1 MSKTA
6 VVEEMEKQAFKKLPL
21 DENGNLFPP
30 EKCLISPR
38 NLVIISFPKSGK
50 TETLV
55 NQKNILIGDPQGG
68 TDYFSAQ
75 NVANLTSYEGE
86 DAFTVIRDGTHVPS
100 GLYQTVAELNEVNNM
115 SEYWKLY
122 NAFKDARGKEREKL
136 YNQVIECILAMK
148 FPIFATDPI
157 TDMQKMF
164 HEAALADYITQ
175 FKPLKP
181 KSSIKRVDE
190 YGGSQYIRRTIL
202 GIKNFI
208 EKNAAPFIIFTGH
221 IKEKKKIIN
230 KTDDSI
236 SVADMDF
243 EGTLSTIFTQ
253 KSDANAIFY
262 RDKQGCWLDF
272 IKKDEDTD
280 FDSRPPHLANKK
292 IKIAD
297 LHEFDTEGNVTKKG
311 KTYWDRIYP
320 ELNWK

>member
-1 MSKTA
+1 MSKTVA
-6 VVEEMEKQAFKKLPL
+6 AEPETVQVYKKLPL
-21 DENGNLFPP
+21 DENGKLFPP

-75 NVANLTSYEGE
+75 NAANITSHDGDDFE
-86 DAFTVIRDGTHVPS
+86 VIRDGTHVPS
-100 GLYQTVAELNEVNNM
+100 GLFQTVAELNEVNNM
-115 SEYWKLY
+115 SQYWKVY
-122 NAFKDARGKEREKL
+122 NAFKDARGKEREEL
-136 YNQVIECILAMK
+136 YNQVIELILDMK
-148 FPIFATDPI
+148 FPIFAVDPI

-164 HEAALADYITQ
+164 HEAALADYIQQ
-175 FKPLKP
+175 FKPPKP

-202 GIKNFI
+202 GIKAFI
-208 EKNAAPFIIFTGH
+208 EKNAAPFIIYTGH

-230 KTDDSI
+230 KSDDSI

-243 EGTLSTIFTQ
+243 EGTMSTIFTQ

-262 RDKQGCWLDF
+262 RDKNGCWLDF

-297 LHEFDTEGNVTKKG
+297 LHEFDKEGNVTKKG
-311 KTYWDRIYP
+311 KAYWERIYP